1 MRNFMYQF
9 YMPKKITSDLKSINK
24 LINIYNK
31 MIDIADD
38 EITFNFLPTNWMSGE
53 LFSLFGALTYNLYKK
68 YSKKIFVAGISDD
81 IHEVLKGNN
90 FSNVI
95 MNMDNGSTK
104 KSSIKFNYFT

>member
-1 MRNFMYQF
+1 MYQF
-9 YMPKKITSDLKSINK
+9 YMPKKITSDLNSINK

-31 MIDIADD
+31 MTDIADD

-53 LFSLFGALTYNLYKK
+53 FFALFGALTYNLYKK
-68 YSKKIFVAGISDD
+68 YGKKIFVAGISDD
-81 IHEVLKGNN
+81 IHGVIKGNN

-104 KSSIKFNYFT
+104 KVQLNLIILKIN